1 METIVYTNLP
11 YREQQFFLPFYP
23 SGIGHYT
30 LKKGWAADESPEL
43 SGQVSILWFEQGEM
57 EVTYYG
63 QKHLLTTND
72 VQIILPR
79 EQRCRKVVSDF
90 CEYRWLT
97 FCGQNAV
104 GHVLS
109 YGYDRII
116 RNAGP
121 CPVELFQKISRN
133 LSDTDPFIQRMIIS
147 WIDQILAFAGG
158 RHDPRIHTGLYAKR
172 AKEIIETQYN
182 NSEINVNTISD
193 MLGCD
198 RSTLTRL
205 FKRYLG
211 KSPHQYLIGLRMRQ
225 AARLLEEHSL
235 SVKEVAERAGYGN
248 ALNFSTEFR
257 KFFGK
262 SPRNWSPPET
272 LPNEG

>member
-1 METIVYTNLP
+1 METLVYTNLP
-11 YREQQFFLPFYP
+11 YQRQQLSLPIYP

-30 LKKGWAADESPEL
+30 LKKGWTADESREL
-43 SGQVSILWFEQGEM
+43 SDQVSILWFEQGEM

-72 VQIILPR
+72 VQIILPE
-79 EQRCRKVVSDF
+79 EQRCRTVVSDF

-97 FCGQNAV
+97 FRGQNAA

-116 RNAGP
+116 RNADP

-133 LSDTDPFIQRMIIS
+133 LSDTDPFIQRMIVS

-158 RHDPRIHTGLYAKR
+158 RHDPRIHSGLYAKR

-182 NSEINVNTISD
+182 NSEININTISD

-205 FKRYLG
+205 FKQEMNRCPGEYLMSIRIMNAG
-211 KSPHQYLIGLRMRQ
+211 TLLRG
-225 AARLLEEHSL
+225 SDIPV
-235 SVKEVAERAGYGN
+235 SEVAKRCGIPN
-248 ALNFSTEFR
+248 LNNFCRFFKRISGMTPLEFR
-257 KFFGK
+257 RKKGVD
-262 SPRNWSPPET
+262 
-272 LPNEG
+272 